1 MNIKD
6 IAELAGV
13 GVGTVSR
20 VINNH
25 PDVKDETRE
34 KIKKIIEESNYIPN
48 NSARNLKMMN
58 SNTIGVLTRGV
69 FNPFFSEI
77 VDIIEKRI
85 NQNGYTMLLRHTDY
99 SAREIDEVR
108 NLIEFQNEVKLQGII
123 YLGCDIKDV
132 KEDTFKDIKI
142 PLVLASTNSTYDI
155 NFKTFS
161 YVGIQQVQSAFNATE
176 YLIKNGG
183 KKIGIVLGIKEDI
196 GLGLERL
203 QGYLEALRKYKIEIK
218 DGYIKYGGYTM
229 QEAYKVTKELIL
241 NNEEIDSIFCIS
253 DIMAVGVAKAIND
266 LGKKIGEEIS
276 LIGFDGMEIT
286 EFYNPAIT
294 TIMQPR
300 DEIAEKSIEI
310 LLDNIRGSKENKHV
324 VLDTKLIER
333 SSVRNFRVHK

>member
-1 MNIKD
+1 MGMNIKD

-34 KIKKIIEESNYIPN
+34 KVKKIIEESNYIPN
-48 NSARNLKMMN
+48 NSARNLKMTN
-58 SNTIGVLTRGV
+58 SNTIGVLTRGI
-69 FNPFFSEI
+69 FNPFFSEM
-77 VDIIEKRI
+77 VDIIGNKI
-85 NQNGYTMLLRHTDY
+85 NQNGYSMLLRHTDY

-123 YLGCDIKDV
+123 YLGCDVKDI
-132 KEDTFKDIKI
+132 KEDTFKDIRI

-155 NFKTFS
+155 KFKTFS
-161 YVGIQQVQSAFNATE
+161 YVGIEQVQAAFNATE
-176 YLIKNGG
+176 YLIQKGNKN
-183 KKIGIVLGIKEDI
+183 IGIILGIKEDI

-203 QGYLEALRKYKIEIK
+203 QGYMSALKKYNILIE
-218 DGYIKYGGYTM
+218 DEYIKYGGYTM

-241 NNEEIDSIFCIS
+241 NNKKIDAIFCIS
-253 DIMAVGVAKAIND
+253 DIMSIGAAKAIKD
-266 LGKKIGEEIS
+266 LGKEIGKEIS

-300 DEIAEKSIEI
+300 EEMAEKSIEI
-310 LLDNIRGSKENKHV
+310 LLNIIRNKSENEHII
-324 VLDTKLIER
+324 LDTKLVER
-333 SSVRNFRVHK
+333 DSVKK